1 VNVSAKNQQSSG
13 CLAPGKGGEG
23 VIVTVKATP
32 RSSVS
37 RVESVV
43 AGALKVR
50 LAAPPVDGAANTELI
65 KTLASFFGVAKSTVT
80 ILSGE
85 SSRAKR
91 AWVRGVTMDQA
102 GDLVAAL
109 P

>member
-1 VNVSAKNQQSSG
+1 MPCAGQ
-13 CLAPGKGGEG
+13 GGEG
-23 VIVTVKATP
+23 VIVAVKVSP

-50 LAAPPVDGAANTELI
+50 LAAAPVDGAANAELI
-65 KTLASFFGVAKSTVT
+65 RTMADFFGVAKSSVT

-85 SSRAKR
+85 SSRTKR
-91 AWVRGVTMDQA
+91 VLIRNVTVEQA
-102 GDLVAAL
+102 NGLMAAL